1 MVWMAKNNHKEILIC
16 IVGSFLLWVY
26 FNLYKENIKIIERT
40 KVFRAGHGNIAK
52 VQERPNVENKTDIPN
67 IYIVTATYSRLAQKA
82 DLTRLS
88 YTLRL
93 VPNIHW
99 IVVEDADNKTEL
111 VRNFL
116 FNSKLQFIHLN
127 KRTPNVK
134 NRWEIRGISQ
144 RNEAVR
150 WIRQFAQTPGVVYFA
165 DDDNTYDIRIFEE
178 MRYTKNVSVWPVGLV
193 AGLRY
198 EAPKVSNKKVV
209 GWHTS
214 FPRKFST
221 DMAGFAVNLQLLK
234 NITSVEFRAS
244 APPGHHE
251 TDFIQQLGVEL
262 SDLEPLAAN
271 CTKVLVWHT
280 RTQKPNVNNESK
292 VHQDKNYTSDPI
304 EV

>member
-1 MVWMAKNNHKEILIC
+1 MPKHLQN
-16 IVGSFLLWVY
+16 
-26 FNLYKENIKIIERT
+26 ENIKIIERT

-178 MRYTKNVSVWPVGLV
+178 
-193 AGLRY
+193 
-198 EAPKVSNKKVV
+198 VV

-271 CTKVLVWHT
+271 CTK
-280 RTQKPNVNNESK
+280 
-292 VHQDKNYTSDPI
+292 
-304 EV
+304 